1 MAMVSKTHLARR
13 PATVHLLVAAILSV
27 SVFATFLDPGA
38 LVGALGRDPT
48 LTGRTVIWNQ
58 VLGMVANPLLGAGFE
73 SFWLGERLKK
83 MWSIYYWHPNQ
94 AHNGYLE
101 VFLDLG
107 WIGVAFLA
115 VVLVIGYR
123 NAVGAFRRDWRAGSL
138 KLAFFVAAA
147 AYNLTEAMFKMT
159 NPVWI
164 TFLWAATAG
173 VEASVGEGVNISYRV
188 RVRPDQYHAG
198 LPAAETRTYE
208 GSV

>member
-1 MAMVSKTHLARR
+1 MVSMTPLARR
-13 PATVHLLVAAILSV
+13 PATVHLLVATILSA
-27 SVFATFLDPGA
+27 SLFATFLDPGA

-48 LTGRTVIWNQ
+48 LHGRTVIWNQ
-58 VLGMVANPLLGAGFE
+58 VLGMTANPLLGAGFE

-83 MWSIYYWHPNQ
+83 MWGMYYWHPNQ

-101 VFLDLG
+101 VFLNLG
-107 WIGVAFLA
+107 WVGIALFA
-115 VVLVIGYR
+115 VVLVMGYQ

-138 KLAFFVAAA
+138 KLAFFVAAV
-147 AYNLTEAMFKMT
+147 AYNLTEATFKMT

-173 VEASVGEGVNISYRV
+173 AEAPVGEGVHISYRV

-198 LPAAETRTYE
+198 LPAAETRTYK
-208 GSV
+208 GVV